1 MARSTS
7 SLAASSGAAAAPR
20 TDLQQLAERVMGL
33 VKSRVEQAEVYA
45 YDTASTPVDFEAN
58 RLKSLETKESRGIA
72 LRVVKDGRIGL
83 ASTTKLNDPA
93 LLVDQAVEL
102 AAFGAVATF
111 ELPGAINSSEV
122 NVFDAATETLT
133 VERMVALGEEMI
145 ELIRA
150 YDSEILCEA
159 GIRRLVENTVILNS
173 RGGSGQYKK
182 SSFAAIIGGQLIRG
196 EDFLSVWEY
205 DSACGPSV
213 DQKAL
218 AQAAIRKFELSK
230 HIAVA
235 RTRRQPVIFTP
246 RGVASI
252 LWGPL
257 SAALSGKAVYQGS
270 SALSEKL
277 GQQVF
282 DPRLSVIED
291 STVSG
296 VPSSAPFDDEGVPT
310 RRLPLLENGK
320 VASFYYDL
328 QAAGLAGKESTG
340 NGYRSPESLPG
351 PHTGTI
357 FFEPGDVAFEQMV
370 SGIEE
375 GLIVESVTGNP
386 GNVFSGDF
394 SGNIQGGFKIE
405 NGKIAG
411 RVKDTMVAGNIFQDM
426 QQLGGIGSEAEW
438 VYGQAKIHHLLFTE
452 LGVSTKS

>member
-1 MARSTS
+1 MRATTTT
-7 SLAASSGAAAAPR
+7 AAAPNR
-20 TDLQQLAERVMGL
+20 DLQQLAEQVLGL
-33 VKSRVEQAEVYA
+33 VRSRVEQAEVYA
-45 YDTASTPVDFEAN
+45 YETASTPVDFEAN
-58 RLKSLETKESRGIA
+58 RLKSLETKESRGLA

-83 ASTTKLNDPA
+83 ASTTKLDDPA

-102 AAFGAVATF
+102 AAFGALAKF
-111 ELPGAINSSEV
+111 ELPGQIDSTEV
-122 NVFDAATETLT
+122 NVFDAAAETYT

-145 ELIRA
+145 DLIRA

-173 RGGSGQYKK
+173 RGGAGQYKK
-182 SSFAAIIGGQLIRG
+182 SSFACIVGGQLIRG
-196 EDFLSVWEY
+196 EDFLNVWEY
-205 DSACGPSV
+205 NSACGPTI

-218 AQAAIRKFELSK
+218 AEAAIRKFELSK
-230 HIAVA
+230 NISKAQ
-235 RTRRQPVIFTP
+235 TKRQPVIFSP

-252 LWGPL
+252 LWGPM

-277 GQQVF
+277 GSLVF
-282 DPRLSVIED
+282 DPRLSVTED

-310 RRLPLLENGK
+310 RRLPLIERGN

-328 QAAGLAGKESTG
+328 QTAGLAGKESTG

-357 FFEPGDVAFEQMV
+357 FFEPGDVTFEKMV

-386 GNVFSGDF
+386 GNIFSGDF

-405 NGKIAG
+405 NGKITG

-426 QQLGGIGSEAEW
+426 KELGGIGSEAEW
-438 VYGQAKIHHLLFTE
+438 VYGRARIPHLLFTE